1 MASRQIGGNGALL
14 QHYPAVSVEIMKT
27 KSSFSKYKCAHYK
40 WYGLVK
46 HISKK
51 EDPNARILK
60 SRKPGN
66 IFIRLLACV
75 QTQVNLIGGCWSSE
89 GNPSSQDPAEALPC
103 KLKVLLCKRTQ
114 MPDFASLRKP
124 ARIYG
129 FVLTQVHTF
138 CWAGP
143 KMSKKKLNQSRDD
156 EVRLWMAGIFKI
168 LLTTIEIPEDQRQ
181 FIGV

>member
-1 MASRQIGGNGALL
+1 
-14 QHYPAVSVEIMKT
+14 MKT

-129 FVLTQVHTF
+129 FVLTLVHTF
-138 CWAGP
+138 LLSWA
-143 KMSKKKLNQSRDD
+143 KNVKKETESKQRWWS
-156 EVRLWMAGIFKI
+156 KI
-168 LLTTIEIPEDQRQ
+168 LNGWHFQDFVDHNRDPWRSKTIHWYLGTQARVKTQEWVQTS
-181 FIGV
+181 